1 MQYRGATES
10 KVNDMNRPNKD
21 ELDTLVV
28 KAKTGDNEAWNSLL
42 EACKDFIHDRAW
54 KRIKGYN
61 VKDPKRLEDELFQAG
76 WVGFSRALGRY
87 EPGKAGFLT
96 YASHDID
103 GEMSKQLDFEF
114 GNGIT
119 NKPKDRPIV
128 VERSTGNSEEE
139 QRAFD
144 MKIAGAES
152 QRVASFGVSL
162 PEPTDHK
169 RMKQGR
175 RILQILEVLKKLTDE
190 DHCLNRADLQEQLH
204 YYRIAKH
211 SNDSTL
217 TEKDG
222 ELGLHS
228 ADNTYT
234 SDLMEMLFE
243 LDPMKYTGYNE
254 DDYLIRYSGYKDD
267 GLYRKLNKVK
277 GQKAAPITDFSYNHL
292 FDNDTLDRLIQLIC
306 FSDMFSEEE
315 KSHLI
320 GKLVGTASVYYK
332 TPFMDGADLKFNPR
346 GIHGRFSQR
355 NGADRNLLTDNLK
368 TIQFAINNL
377 AQIRF
382 RFNRYTSDHKLVP
395 KNEYTYV
402 LSPYHMVVYHDNYY
416 VIGLNQAWGDKRV
429 LHYRVDLMSDIEIAK
444 DDDGKTIPIAVCDFD
459 GLPIGN
465 ASWDPEKYM
474 AEHLNM
480 AYDEPRDIGIKI
492 PETEYTLIH
501 SWFGDHYEKV
511 DSVIGK
517 DEDGNEVNYDIVVV
531 KTSPYMIV
539 GWAMQYGTTVEI
551 LDEEIRE
558 EIRKKLKGIGKCY
571 EQ

>member
-1 MQYRGATES
+1 
-10 KVNDMNRPNKD
+10 MNRPNRD
-21 ELDTLVV
+21 ELDTLVAR
-28 KAKTGDNEAWNSLL
+28 AKTGDNQAWNSLL
-42 EACKDFIHDRAW
+42 EACEDFIHDRAW

-61 VKDPKRLEDELFQAG
+61 VIDPKRLEVELFQAG

-96 YASHDID
+96 YALHDID

-128 VERSTGNSEEE
+128 VEKSTGNSEEE

-243 LDPMKYTGYNE
+243 LDPMKYTG
-254 DDYLIRYSGYKDD
+254 
-267 GLYRKLNKVK
+267 
-277 GQKAAPITDFSYNHL
+277 
-292 FDNDTLDRLIQLIC
+292 DR
-306 FSDMFSEEE
+306 
-315 KSHLI
+315 
-320 GKLVGTASVYYK
+320 
-332 TPFMDGADLKFNPR
+332 
-346 GIHGRFSQR
+346 SQ
-355 NGADRNLLTDNLK
+355 
-368 TIQFAINNL
+368 
-377 AQIRF
+377 
-382 RFNRYTSDHKLVP
+382 
-395 KNEYTYV
+395 
-402 LSPYHMVVYHDNYY
+402 
-416 VIGLNQAWGDKRV
+416 
-429 LHYRVDLMSDIEIAK
+429 
-444 DDDGKTIPIAVCDFD
+444 
-459 GLPIGN
+459 N
-465 ASWDPEKYM
+465 AT
-474 AEHLNM
+474 N
-480 AYDEPRDIGIKI
+480 
-492 PETEYTLIH
+492 
-501 SWFGDHYEKV
+501 
-511 DSVIGK
+511 
-517 DEDGNEVNYDIVVV
+517 
-531 KTSPYMIV
+531 
-539 GWAMQYGTTVEI
+539 
-551 LDEEIRE
+551 
-558 EIRKKLKGIGKCY
+558 
-571 EQ
+571 